1 MKWTIVNKD
10 EESLVMQHF
19 LKFSETKNLAEGFL
33 REEEEQQQRQSSSSS
48 STLMDK
54 EERDHHRESRK
65 NSSKLLLDSTASDIM
80 KFIERANKESSQ
92 LRSNQSKHNNSNL
105 IMNNSLNSNTQL
117 LHHQNEHHNVH
128 QNMRQVPFSS
138 SSFVESLSSSRDRKE
153 RIVSPSPLIHAQLLP
168 PTSSSSSHRHQTS
181 SSSPEAGHDAV
192 RGSSSPSNNTRIK
205 GPSSPLTR
213 LSHHSIQ
220 PFDFRKMFS
229 GSKGLEGQDANEL
242 FRASKKHHAQQLAM
256 MGFPADR
263 ERHDN
268 NGDNLG
274 QKTPSGL
281 IPASSSMSVNSEDQ
295 SISDAS
301 GDEDMSE
308 GAMNLSFDIK
318 ERNRK
323 SSNPMKRR
331 WNPMVLSS
339 LVTNP
344 QTGKRR
350 VQCHACFKTFCDKGA
365 LKIHFSAVHLREMH
379 KCTVDGCTMMFSSRR
394 SRNRHSANPNPKL
407 HSSSLRRKLN
417 PHDGRTSNPYP
428 NVMGPPSPSS
438 LVEMSSPDRERMSS
452 SLTSGLM
459 NQSRMM
465 MDPRFEELEKIAG
478 NLLTGEQETRTG
490 NNGSSSRVNDMRH
503 HHQRDSFRSSS
514 CSPCPSDDSDPSS
527 SASKR
532 LNSRHHDRLVPD
544 SNGHHEQRSPNKE
557 RAEGER
563 NNDSQAG
570 QESEANR
577 SRKRK
582 SANPTKFSTSAVI
595 APAANIA
602 PNSDE
607 EYSSDDSSSGTFLEE
622 GRERFLEDSNGLDED
637 SEDEDDSLQEMM
649 HNFRRQKALR
659 KMMEYNELKRLNR
672 ESSKSSSDPNSQK
685 KDHDKRHLSLQG
697 NNMTERKS
705 SPSPDN
711 FPSGRDLVNSGVG
724 NKNLNN
730 NHHHPQD
737 RKDSRSLSS
746 SSLSSVSDKK
756 DGKTPDTNKMSS
768 HAFQDQMISH
778 KMLKQQN
785 HQNQD
790 QSEFPSSGQ
799 QNQSRNDAENPLR
812 HLESLSMG
820 FNNLI
825 SPNGQLRNPSLF
837 GNSHGLSFPP
847 VPPGLQ
853 GMTPFS
859 LPPTS
864 LSGSLTTTGGLNSA
878 SNLLL
883 TSPSSAA
890 KRTPTSSSTSS
901 NNNNN
906 DCLNDGRDGDDGND
920 SNDSS
925 DRRGSGQ
932 EDEYS
937 MFRDSSLSGLDIP
950 VDKDNPRRCVACG
963 KIFQNHF
970 GVKTHYQNVHLKL
983 MHKCTVD
990 GCNAAFPSKRSRD
1003 RHSSNLNLHR
1013 KLLSTHSDKGM
1024 FLCVSCFPIQS

>member
-1 MKWTIVNKD
+1 
-10 EESLVMQHF
+10 MQHF
-19 LKFSETKNLAEGFL
+19 LKFGETKSLAEGFL
-33 REEEEQQQRQSSSSS
+33 REDQEEQARQSCS
-48 STLMDK
+48 STSMDK
-54 EERDHHRESRK
+54 EHRDK
-65 NSSKLLLDSTASDIM
+65 KSSKASSHALLLDSAASDIM
-80 KFIERANKESSQ
+80 KFIERANKESQSLS
-92 LRSNQSKHNNSNL
+92 LRSSSQSKQSSNNNA
-105 IMNNSLNSNTQL
+105 IMNNSMNSNT
-117 LHHQNEHHNVH
+117 HQNEHNVH
-128 QNMRQVPFSS
+128 QNMRPFP
-138 SSFVESLSSSRDRKE
+138 SSFDSLSVPREQRKE
-153 RIVSPSPLIHAQLLP
+153 RVSPTQLLP
-168 PTSSSSSHRHQTS
+168 PTSSSHRHQTS
-181 SSSPEAGHDAV
+181 PEAGHEGV
-192 RGSSSPSNNTRIK
+192 RSSSSPNNNRIR
-205 GPSSPLTR
+205 GSTSPLTR
-213 LSHHSIQ
+213 LAHHGIQ

-256 MGFPADR
+256 MGFPAGTDS
-263 ERHDN
+263 DN
-268 NGDNLG
+268 NVG
-274 QKTPSGL
+274 QKTPSGI
-281 IPASSSMSVNSEDQ
+281 IPASSSMSINSDDQ
-295 SISDAS
+295 SMSEGS
-301 GDEDMSE
+301 GDEDTSE
-308 GAMNLSFDIK
+308 GAMNLSVGGYDSK

-331 WNPMVLSS
+331 WNPMVMSS

-417 PHDGRTSNPYP
+417 PHDGRTSQPYP
-428 NVMGPPSPSS
+428 NALAMGPPSPSS
-438 LVEMSSPDRERMSS
+438 LLEMSSPDRGMSS

-459 NQSRMM
+459 NQSRLML
-465 MDPRFEELEKIAG
+465 DQQRYEEFEKIAG
-478 NLLTGEQETRTG
+478 NILTGGEETTTG

-503 HHQRDSFRSSS
+503 HDHPGDSFRSSS
-514 CSPCPSDDSDPSS
+514 CSPCPSYDSDPSS

-532 LNSRHHDRLVPD
+532 LNSRSLRHDRLVSD
-544 SNGHHEQRSPNKE
+544 SNGHHEQRSSNKVRQE
-557 RAEGER
+557 EER
-563 NNDSQAG
+563 NHDSQAG

-582 SANPTKFSTSAVI
+582 SANPTKFSVSTPTAVSASNAVQ
-595 APAANIA
+595 
-602 PNSDE
+602 NSDD
-607 EYSSDDSSSGTFLEE
+607 EYSSDDSSNGTFLD
-622 GRERFLEDSNGLDED
+622 GSRLDDTNGLNDD
-637 SEDEDDSLQEMM
+637 SEDDDEDDSLQELI
-649 HNFRRQKALR
+649 NLQRQKALR

-672 ESSKSSSDPNSQK
+672 EASKPSSEQNSQR
-685 KDHDKRHLSLQG
+685 KDHDRRHLSNSIQG
-697 NNMTERKS
+697 NNVTDRHS
-705 SPSPDN
+705 SPSPDH
-711 FPSGRDLVNSGVG
+711 FPEGRDHVSP
-724 NKNLNN
+724 NKSLNN
-730 NHHHPQD
+730 NHHLHQD
-737 RKDSRSLSS
+737 RKDSRSLSTS
-746 SSLSSVSDKK
+746 SSSSVSDKK
-756 DGKTPDTNKMSS
+756 DGKSLDTNKTSS

-778 KMLKQQN
+778 KMLKQHNQEQN
-785 HQNQD
+785 H
-790 QSEFPSSGQ
+790 EFPPEFPGQ
-799 QNQSRNDAENPLR
+799 TRSDAENPLR

-825 SPNGQLRNPSLF
+825 SSNGQLRNASLF
-837 GNSHGLSFPP
+837 GGNHGLPFPA

-853 GMTPFS
+853 GLSPFS
-859 LPPTS
+859 MPPTT
-864 LSGSLTTTGGLNSA
+864 LSGSTA
-878 SNLLL
+878 PSNLLA
-883 TSPSSAA
+883 SPSSAA

-901 NNNNN
+901 NNNNFN
-906 DCLNDGRDGDDGND
+906 DSLNDVRDGDDGND

-937 MFRDSSLSGLDIP
+937 MFRDTCPGIDIP

-1024 FLCVSCFPIQS
+1024 FEVNFVI